1 MMHLIECTLSELFT
15 AVNPS
20 QGLCWECRQGVP
32 QLLRRLKL
40 SHGQVKV
47 ESTPRRLVV
56 IVERVQ
62 AKQEDAEERVRG
74 PPAKVRRNRRW
85 HHLLYHASPWQCS
98 IHTVRTPSQSTSF
111 RLHFRR
117 GCPQERILL
126 LCPNGF

>member
-47 ESTPRRLVV
+47 ESTPRRLAGDRRESAGKAGGRRRES
-56 IVERVQ
+56 ER
-62 AKQEDAEERVRG
+62 AACKGALE
-74 PPAKVRRNRRW
+74 
-85 HHLLYHASPWQCS
+85 
-98 IHTVRTPSQSTSF
+98 
-111 RLHFRR
+111 
-117 GCPQERILL
+117 
-126 LCPNGF
+126 